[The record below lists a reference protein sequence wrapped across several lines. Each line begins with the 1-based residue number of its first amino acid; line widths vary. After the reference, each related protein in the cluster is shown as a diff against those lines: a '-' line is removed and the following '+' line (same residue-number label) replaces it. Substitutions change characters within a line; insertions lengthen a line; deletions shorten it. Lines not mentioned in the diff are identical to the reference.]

1 MHTLVIREELY
12 EKNRWIAESLFK
24 ACEEANTWAI
34 QQMRFS
40 IPIVQTLAEEFL
52 LDIPSK
58 ESNLSSI
65 EFEDLIEVKEISFS
79 YPNTKVLVL
88 NNINFDTMVA
98 EYLLHPE
105 KNSYKL
111 DYLSLDYLNYKMVP
125 IEDLIGSG
133 LHQKTMAEVPLEDIS
148 YYAVEDADVTYQ
160 LSAILKERLKKN
172 NLSKPYNEIELPL
185 ISVLIEIEKNVLRN
199 KSDLVIGIGGGRS
212 VDIAKMIGFNIDKSF
227 VSIPTSASHDGI
239 ASPFVSVK
247 GDRPHSLV
255 ATAPLGV
262 FVDVDIIKKAPRR
275 LLASGCGDLIAKI
288 TAVRDWQLGRDKT
301 GEYYG
306 RYSAD
311 LALMS
316 AKILME
322 SSASFSKKGL
332 NVREIVEA
340 LISAGV
346 ASCIAGSSRPCS
358 GAEHLFSHAV
368 DKLEPGVGLH
378 GEKCGIGAIMIA
390 KLQGQ
395 DWKKIVKTLKDV
407 GVPTTAKEIGLKP
420 EILTKALT
428 IAQSLRP
435 ERYTILKEVSM
446 TEKKAVALAKSTR
459 VL

>member
-1 MHTLVIREELY
+1 MELPRLIVVG
-12 EKNRWIAESLFK
+12 EKNINDIGSFLKSLK
-24 ACEEANTWAI
+24 NI
-34 QQMRFS
+34 KKVS
-40 IPIVQTLAEEFL
+40 LVSGNNVKKIVQNKIESSLSASKIQMVWHLAETNDKRSIKKIEQ
-52 LDIPSK
+52 DVGKSK
-58 ESNLSSI
+58 SE
-65 EFEDLIEVKEISFS
+65 LIVG
-79 YPNTKVLVL
+79 V
-88 NNINFDTMVA
+88 
-98 EYLLHPE
+98 
-105 KNSYKL
+105 
-111 DYLSLDYLNYKMVP
+111 
-125 IEDLIGSG
+125 
-133 LHQKTMAEVPLEDIS
+133 
-148 YYAVEDADVTYQ
+148 
-160 LSAILKERLKKN
+160 
-172 NLSKPYNEIELPL
+172 
-185 ISVLIEIEKNVLRN
+185 
-199 KSDLVIGIGGGRS
+199 GGGRS
-212 VDIAKMIGFNIDKSF
+212 VDIAKIIGFNLDLPF

-239 ASPFVSVK
+239 ASPFVSIK
-247 GDRPHSLV
+247 GNKPHSLV

-262 FVDVDIIKKAPRR
+262 FVDVDIIKKAPKK

-288 TAVRDWQLGRDKT
+288 TAVRDWQLGHDKT

-322 SSASFSKKGL
+322 HSSRFSKKGL
-332 NVREIVEA
+332 DVREVVEA

-368 DKLEPGVGLH
+368 DKLEPGIGLH

-395 DWKKIVKTLKDV
+395 DWRKIVKTLKSV
-407 GVPTTAKEIGLKP
+407 GAPTTAKEIGLKSKV
-420 EILTKALT
+420 LAKALT

-446 TEKKAVALAKSTR
+446 NENKAINLAKSTK

>member
-1 MHTLVIREELY
+1 MELPRLIVVG
-12 EKNRWIAESLFK
+12 EKNINDIGSFLKSLKNMKKVSLVSGNNVKKIVQNKIESSLSASK
-24 ACEEANTWAI
+24 IQMVWHLAKTNDKKSI
-34 QQMRFS
+34 QQIEQNVGKS
-40 IPIVQTLAEEFL
+40 KSELIVG
-52 LDIPSK
+52 
-58 ESNLSSI
+58 
-65 EFEDLIEVKEISFS
+65 V
-79 YPNTKVLVL
+79 
-88 NNINFDTMVA
+88 
-98 EYLLHPE
+98 
-105 KNSYKL
+105 
-111 DYLSLDYLNYKMVP
+111 
-125 IEDLIGSG
+125 
-133 LHQKTMAEVPLEDIS
+133 
-148 YYAVEDADVTYQ
+148 
-160 LSAILKERLKKN
+160 
-172 NLSKPYNEIELPL
+172 
-185 ISVLIEIEKNVLRN
+185 
-199 KSDLVIGIGGGRS
+199 GGGRS
-212 VDIAKMIGFNIDKSF
+212 VDIAKIIGFNLDLPF

-239 ASPFVSVK
+239 ASPFVSIK
-247 GDRPHSLV
+247 GNKPHSVV

-262 FVDVDIIKKAPRR
+262 FVDVDIIKKAPKK

-322 SSASFSKKGL
+322 HSSRFSKKGL
-332 NVREIVEA
+332 DVREVVEA

-368 DKLEPGVGLH
+368 DKLEPGIGLH

-395 DWKKIVKTLKDV
+395 DWKKIVKTLKSV
-407 GVPTTAKEIGLKP
+407 GAPTTAKEIGLKS
-420 EILTKALT
+420 EVLAKALT

-435 ERYTILKEVSM
+435 ERYTILKEVNM
-446 TEKKAVALAKSTR
+446 NENKAINLAKSTK

>member
-1 MHTLVIREELY
+1 MELPRLIVVG
-12 EKNRWIAESLFK
+12 EKNINDIGSFLKSLKNIKKVSLVSGNNVKKIVQSKIESSLSASK
-24 ACEEANTWAI
+24 IQMVWHLAKTNDKKSI
-34 QQMRFS
+34 QQIEQNVGKS
-40 IPIVQTLAEEFL
+40 KSELIVG
-52 LDIPSK
+52 
-58 ESNLSSI
+58 
-65 EFEDLIEVKEISFS
+65 V
-79 YPNTKVLVL
+79 
-88 NNINFDTMVA
+88 
-98 EYLLHPE
+98 
-105 KNSYKL
+105 
-111 DYLSLDYLNYKMVP
+111 
-125 IEDLIGSG
+125 
-133 LHQKTMAEVPLEDIS
+133 
-148 YYAVEDADVTYQ
+148 
-160 LSAILKERLKKN
+160 
-172 NLSKPYNEIELPL
+172 
-185 ISVLIEIEKNVLRN
+185 
-199 KSDLVIGIGGGRS
+199 GGGRS
-212 VDIAKMIGFNIDKSF
+212 VDIAKIIGFNLDLPF

-239 ASPFVSVK
+239 ASPFVSIK
-247 GDRPHSLV
+247 GNKPHSLV

-262 FVDVDIIKKAPRR
+262 FVDVDIIKKAPKK

-322 SSASFSKKGL
+322 HSSRFSKKGL
-332 NVREIVEA
+332 DVREVVEA

-368 DKLEPGVGLH
+368 DKLEPGIGLH

-395 DWKKIVKTLKDV
+395 NWRKIVKTLKSV
-407 GVPTTAKEIGLKP
+407 GAPTTAKEIGLKS
-420 EILTKALT
+420 EVLAKALT

-435 ERYTILKEVSM
+435 ERYTILKEVNM
-446 TEKKAVALAKSTR
+446 NENKAINLAKSTK

>member
-1 MHTLVIREELY
+1 MELPRLIVVG
-12 EKNRWIAESLFK
+12 EKNINDIGSFLKSLKNIKKVSLVSGNNVKKIVQSKIESSLSASK
-24 ACEEANTWAI
+24 IQMVWHLAKTNDKKSI
-34 QQMRFS
+34 QQIEQNVGKS
-40 IPIVQTLAEEFL
+40 KSELIVG
-52 LDIPSK
+52 
-58 ESNLSSI
+58 
-65 EFEDLIEVKEISFS
+65 V
-79 YPNTKVLVL
+79 
-88 NNINFDTMVA
+88 
-98 EYLLHPE
+98 
-105 KNSYKL
+105 
-111 DYLSLDYLNYKMVP
+111 
-125 IEDLIGSG
+125 
-133 LHQKTMAEVPLEDIS
+133 
-148 YYAVEDADVTYQ
+148 
-160 LSAILKERLKKN
+160 
-172 NLSKPYNEIELPL
+172 
-185 ISVLIEIEKNVLRN
+185 
-199 KSDLVIGIGGGRS
+199 GGGRS
-212 VDIAKMIGFNIDKSF
+212 VDIAKIIGFNLDLPF

-239 ASPFVSVK
+239 ASPFVSIK
-247 GDRPHSLV
+247 GNKPHSVV

-262 FVDVDIIKKAPRR
+262 FVDVDIIKKAPKK

-322 SSASFSKKGL
+322 HSSRFSKKGL
-332 NVREIVEA
+332 DVREIVEA

-368 DKLEPGVGLH
+368 DKLEPGIGLH

-395 DWKKIVKTLKDV
+395 DWKKIVKTLKSV
-407 GVPTTAKEIGLKP
+407 GAPTTAKEIGLKS
-420 EILTKALT
+420 EVLAKALT

-435 ERYTILKEVSM
+435 ERYTILKEVNM
-446 TEKKAVALAKSTR
+446 NENKAINLAKSTK

>member
-1 MHTLVIREELY
+1 MELPRLIIVG
-12 EKNRWIAESLFK
+12 EKNINDIGSFLKSLKNIKKVSLVSGNNVKKIVQSKIESSLSASK
-24 ACEEANTWAI
+24 IQMVWHLAKTNDKKSI
-34 QQMRFS
+34 QQIEQNVGKS
-40 IPIVQTLAEEFL
+40 KSELIVG
-52 LDIPSK
+52 
-58 ESNLSSI
+58 
-65 EFEDLIEVKEISFS
+65 V
-79 YPNTKVLVL
+79 
-88 NNINFDTMVA
+88 
-98 EYLLHPE
+98 
-105 KNSYKL
+105 
-111 DYLSLDYLNYKMVP
+111 
-125 IEDLIGSG
+125 
-133 LHQKTMAEVPLEDIS
+133 
-148 YYAVEDADVTYQ
+148 
-160 LSAILKERLKKN
+160 
-172 NLSKPYNEIELPL
+172 
-185 ISVLIEIEKNVLRN
+185 
-199 KSDLVIGIGGGRS
+199 GGGRS
-212 VDIAKMIGFNIDKSF
+212 VDIAKIIGFNLDLPF

-239 ASPFVSVK
+239 ASPFVSIK
-247 GDRPHSLV
+247 GNKPHSLV

-262 FVDVDIIKKAPRR
+262 FVDVDIIKKAPKK

-322 SSASFSKKGL
+322 HSSRFSKKGL
-332 NVREIVEA
+332 DVREVVEA

-368 DKLEPGVGLH
+368 DKLEPGIGLH

-395 DWKKIVKTLKDV
+395 DWRKIVKTLKSV
-407 GVPTTAKEIGLKP
+407 GAPTTAKEIGLKS
-420 EILTKALT
+420 EVLAKALT

-435 ERYTILKEVSM
+435 ERYTILKEVNIN
-446 TEKKAVALAKSTR
+446 ENKAINLAKSTK

>member
-1 MHTLVIREELY
+1 MELPRLIVVG
-12 EKNRWIAESLFK
+12 EKNINDIGSFLKSLKNIKKVSLVSGNNVKKIVQSKIESSLSASK
-24 ACEEANTWAI
+24 IQMVWHLAKTNDKKSI
-34 QQMRFS
+34 QQIEQNVGKS
-40 IPIVQTLAEEFL
+40 KSELIVG
-52 LDIPSK
+52 
-58 ESNLSSI
+58 
-65 EFEDLIEVKEISFS
+65 V
-79 YPNTKVLVL
+79 
-88 NNINFDTMVA
+88 
-98 EYLLHPE
+98 
-105 KNSYKL
+105 
-111 DYLSLDYLNYKMVP
+111 
-125 IEDLIGSG
+125 
-133 LHQKTMAEVPLEDIS
+133 
-148 YYAVEDADVTYQ
+148 
-160 LSAILKERLKKN
+160 
-172 NLSKPYNEIELPL
+172 
-185 ISVLIEIEKNVLRN
+185 
-199 KSDLVIGIGGGRS
+199 GGGRS
-212 VDIAKMIGFNIDKSF
+212 VDIAKIIGFNLDLPF

-239 ASPFVSVK
+239 ASPFVSIK
-247 GDRPHSLV
+247 GNKPHSLV

-262 FVDVDIIKKAPRR
+262 FVDVDIIKKAPKK

-322 SSASFSKKGL
+322 HSSKFSKKGL
-332 NVREIVEA
+332 DVREVVEA

-368 DKLEPGVGLH
+368 DKLEPGIGLH

-395 DWKKIVKTLKDV
+395 DWKKIVKTLKSV
-407 GVPTTAKEIGLKP
+407 GAPTTAKEIGLKS
-420 EILTKALT
+420 EVLAEALT

-435 ERYTILKEVSM
+435 ERYTILKEANM
-446 TEKKAVALAKSTR
+446 NENKAINLAKSTK

>member
-1 MHTLVIREELY
+1 MELPRLIVVG
-12 EKNRWIAESLFK
+12 EKNINDIGSFLKSLK
-24 ACEEANTWAI
+24 NI
-34 QQMRFS
+34 KKVS
-40 IPIVQTLAEEFL
+40 LVSGNNVKKIVQNKIESSLSASKIQMVWHLAETNDKRSIKKIEQNVGK
-52 LDIPSK
+52 SK
-58 ESNLSSI
+58 SE
-65 EFEDLIEVKEISFS
+65 LIVG
-79 YPNTKVLVL
+79 V
-88 NNINFDTMVA
+88 
-98 EYLLHPE
+98 
-105 KNSYKL
+105 
-111 DYLSLDYLNYKMVP
+111 
-125 IEDLIGSG
+125 
-133 LHQKTMAEVPLEDIS
+133 
-148 YYAVEDADVTYQ
+148 
-160 LSAILKERLKKN
+160 
-172 NLSKPYNEIELPL
+172 
-185 ISVLIEIEKNVLRN
+185 
-199 KSDLVIGIGGGRS
+199 GGGRS
-212 VDIAKMIGFNIDKSF
+212 VDIAKIIGFNLDLPF

-239 ASPFVSVK
+239 ASPFVSIK
-247 GDRPHSLV
+247 GNKPHSLV

-262 FVDVDIIKKAPRR
+262 FVDVDIIKKAPKK

-322 SSASFSKKGL
+322 NSSRFSKKGL
-332 NVREIVEA
+332 DVREVVEA

-368 DKLEPGVGLH
+368 DKLEPGIGLH

-395 DWKKIVKTLKDV
+395 DWRKIVKTLKSV
-407 GVPTTAKEIGLKP
+407 GAPTTAKEIGLKSKV
-420 EILTKALT
+420 LAKALT

-446 TEKKAVALAKSTR
+446 NENKAINLAKSTK